1 MPATSAVVLVIDR
14 LGAGWLGPYGNTW
27 LDTPNFN
34 RLAAR
39 SLLCETVI
47 ADTFDLAGSCRGY
60 WTGRH
65 AMSPEDDRRRA
76 LAELA
81 SPQATTL
88 LLSDD
93 PHVAEHPLARGF
105 GERRLLPAV
114 SGARSVKTIEL
125 TSLYSV
131 LDAARNALGLAYR

>member
-1 MPATSAVVLVIDR
+1 MPVTVTRPTSAVVLVIDR

-39 SLLCETVI
+39 SVLCETVI
-47 ADTFDLAGSCRGY
+47 ADTPDLAGTCRGY

-65 AMSPEDDRRRA
+65 AQEPDDDRRRA

-81 SPQATTL
+81 SAAGARTVL
-88 LLSDD
+88 VSDD
-93 PHVAEHPLARGF
+93 RQVTDQPLASGF
-105 GERRLLPAV
+105 DERRLLPEISATKC
-114 SGARSVKTIEL
+114 AE
-125 TSLYSV
+125 
-131 LDAARNALGLAYR
+131 